1 MIDSIVAY
9 IGLGSNLN
17 APIEQVKR
25 ARTAIQALESV
36 TEQAFSSL
44 YSSPSMGSKDQPD
57 YINAVMAIKTTLE
70 PLVLLRCLQGI
81 ENAQGRVRT
90 EYWGARTLD
99 LDILSYDQRQ
109 INLPDLIVP
118 HLGMRERAFVLYPL
132 HEIEPDLIFP
142 TLGAIKDLTAQ
153 CPLAGLKKL

>member
-1 MIDSIVAY
+1 MIDFIVAY
-9 IGLGSNLN
+9 IGLGSNLKS
-17 APIEQVKR
+17 PVEQIKH
-25 ARTAIQALESV
+25 ARVAIQALESV
-36 TEQAFSSL
+36 TERAFSSL

-57 YINAVMAIKTTLE
+57 YVNAVMAIQTTLE
-70 PLVLLRCLQGI
+70 PMVLLRCLQEI
-81 ENAQGRVRT
+81 ENTQGRIRT
-90 EYWGARTLD
+90 EHWGARTLD

-132 HEIEPDLIFP
+132 YEIEPDLICP

-153 CPLAGLKKL
+153 CPLGGLKKL

>member
-1 MIDSIVAY
+1 MTDPIVAY
-9 IGLGSNLN
+9 IGLGSNLKS
-17 APIEQVKR
+17 PVEQIKH
-25 ARTAIQALESV
+25 ARMAIQAVESV
-36 TEQAFSSL
+36 TERAFSSL

-57 YINAVMAIKTTLE
+57 YVNAVMAIQTTLE
-70 PLVLLRCLQGI
+70 PMVLLRCLQGI
-81 ENAQGRVRT
+81 ENTQGRIRT
-90 EYWGARTLD
+90 EHWGARTLD

-132 HEIEPDLIFP
+132 HEIEPDFICP

-153 CPLAGLKKL
+153 CPLGGLKKL